1 MKRFWLLH
9 LPRVIL
15 GLIFLAGAIDGFA
28 FVFTGEHL
36 LHPPTADPG
45 LELEEALKAT
55 GFFWPF
61 MKTVELIG
69 ALCLLTNWAPA
80 FGLAILSP
88 LVAVIVLFHVFLNPQ
103 GIPLAVV
110 LLICVA
116 LLYRAYAP
124 RYASL
129 FAPGNP

>member
-9 LPRVIL
+9 VPRVVL

-28 FVFTGEHL
+28 FIFSGEHL
-36 LHPPTADPG
+36 LHPPTAERG
-45 LELEEALKAT
+45 LVLEEALKAT

-61 MKTVELIG
+61 MKTIELIG
-69 ALCLLTNWAPA
+69 ALCLLTNRAPA
-80 FGLAILSP
+80 FGLVLLTP
-88 LVAVIVLFHVFLNPQ
+88 LVAVIVLFHLFLNPQ
-103 GIPLAVV
+103 GIALAVV
-110 LLICVA
+110 LVVCAV

-129 FAPGNP
+129 FAAGNP

>member
-9 LPRVIL
+9 LPRVLL
-15 GLIFLAGAIDGFA
+15 GVIFLAGAIDGFA

-36 LHPPTADPG
+36 LHPPTAERG

-69 ALCLLTNWAPA
+69 ALCLLTNRAAA
-80 FGLAILSP
+80 FGLAVLSP
-88 LVAVIVLFHVFLNPQ
+88 LIAVIVLFHVLLNPQ

-110 LLICVA
+110 LLVCAV
-116 LLYRAYAP
+116 LLYVAYAP